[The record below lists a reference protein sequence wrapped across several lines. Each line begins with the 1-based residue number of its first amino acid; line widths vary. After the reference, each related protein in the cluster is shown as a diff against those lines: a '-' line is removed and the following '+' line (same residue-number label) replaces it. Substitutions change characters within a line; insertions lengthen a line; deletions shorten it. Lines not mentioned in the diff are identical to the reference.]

1 MAEFKN
7 RIIGEEVE
15 DWRPVVGYEGS
26 YEVSINGQVRRVGGG
41 RGAHVGRL
49 LKHAAHA
56 SGYHIVSLW
65 AGNKGKSFL
74 VHRLVF
80 HAFVGV
86 IERGKE
92 INHRNGDKTDN
103 NIANLELVT
112 RRENIHHAI
121 QIGLMRVSGT
131 NNPQAKTTPET
142 VRAIRA
148 AHDAGRG
155 GYKTLGLLFG
165 MPWGSIRN
173 IITKRT
179 WANE

>member
-1 MAEFKN
+1 
-7 RIIGEEVE
+7 
-15 DWRPVVGYEGS
+15 
-26 YEVSINGQVRRVGGG
+26 
-41 RGAHVGRL
+41 
-49 LKHAAHA
+49 
-56 SGYHIVSLW
+56 
-65 AGNKGKSFL
+65 
-74 VHRLVF
+74 
-80 HAFVGV
+80 
-86 IERGKE
+86 
-92 INHRNGDKTDN
+92 
-103 NIANLELVT
+103 
-112 RRENIHHAI
+112 
-121 QIGLMRVSGT
+121 LMRVSGT